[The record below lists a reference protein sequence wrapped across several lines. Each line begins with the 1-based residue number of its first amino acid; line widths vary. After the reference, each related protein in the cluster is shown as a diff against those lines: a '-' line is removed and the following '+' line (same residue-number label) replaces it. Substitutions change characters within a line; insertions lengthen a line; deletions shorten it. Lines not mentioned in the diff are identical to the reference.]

1 MKIKK
6 LLIGLLVS
14 GLALSF
20 TGCGDNGTIT
30 KDGTITKEGNK
41 YHIFGQFVEIKKI
54 RFRDPM
60 CNMLIDEFFLY
71 DTETKIVYV
80 LLNGDVDSGITPYY
94 VLDENGKPEIAIYGE
109 NYSG

>member
-1 MKIKK
+1 MKVKK

-20 TGCGDNGTIT
+20 TGCGDN
-30 KDGTITKEGNK
+30 GTITKEGNK

-60 CNMLIDEFFLY
+60 AYVD
-71 DTETKIVYV
+71 VYV
-80 LLNGDVDSGITPYY
+80 HKSLNI
-94 VLDENGKPEIAIYGE
+94 IRH
-109 NYSG
+109 YSSP

>member
-1 MKIKK
+1 MKVKK

-30 KDGTITKEGNK
+30 KEGNK

-54 RFRDPM
+54 RFR
-60 CNMLIDEFFLY
+60 
-71 DTETKIVYV
+71 
-80 LLNGDVDSGITPYY
+80 SHR
-94 VLDENGKPEIAIYGE
+94 LDMQIMF
-109 NYSG
+109 SLVMMVRSWL